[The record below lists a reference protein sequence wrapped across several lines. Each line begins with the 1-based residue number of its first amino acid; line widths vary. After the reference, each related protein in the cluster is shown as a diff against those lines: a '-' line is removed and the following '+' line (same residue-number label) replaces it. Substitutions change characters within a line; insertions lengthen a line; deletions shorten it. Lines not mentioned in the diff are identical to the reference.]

1 MFLFLRK
8 FLLFILGL
16 TLCVNLVYAAQTK
29 VKHVYQVNIAKVKEV
44 NLPSVISAVGHISAI
59 KQVKLSFNADGQ
71 LKEKYFKNGDRV
83 LKGELVAKLEDDQDL
98 AELKSLKAKLSV
110 AQQDAKRGAIL
121 VKSQAVS
128 KSYVEQKN
136 AALIV
141 AQAAVDKQQIVV
153 DHKKILAPFTG
164 VLGSFNYDSGAYISS
179 GTSVVELTQQAPLK
193 VIYAIASNNK
203 PRVAT
208 GNIVTLSS
216 SMYPGKF
223 FTGTVNFISPTINQ
237 NTGTLELE
245 ANIPNKDYLLS
256 PGMFVSVVQTIK
268 DKNLVNIIQE
278 TAVQTNKDG
287 NFVWLIKDNDQ
298 VTSKKITVSQVEKGW
313 AQISQGL
320 KVGDKVVIIGGDKLS
335 EGDQVHSSSIPP
347 PKGEEEDFMKAY
359 ISDKLK
365 KNEKNLPNAKP

>member
-1 MFLFLRK
+1 MYLFLRNF
-8 FLLFILGL
+8 FLLTIGL
-16 TLCVNLVYAAQTK
+16 SLPINLIYASQSE
-29 VKHVYQVNIAKVKEV
+29 VKHIYQVNIDKVKAI

-83 LKGELVAKLEDDQDL
+83 LKGELVAKLVDDQDL

-110 AQQDAKRGAIL
+110 AQQDAKRGDIL

-141 AQAAVDKQQIVV
+141 AQAAVDKQQIMV

-179 GTSVVELTQQAPLK
+179 GASVVQLTQQAPLK
-193 VIYAIASNNK
+193 VVYAIASNNK

-216 SMYPGKF
+216 SMYPGKVF
-223 FTGTVNFISPTINQ
+223 KGTVNFISPTISQ

-245 ANIPNKDYLLS
+245 ANIPNKNYLLS

-268 DKNLVNIIQE
+268 NKNLVNIIQE

-287 NFVWLIKDNDQ
+287 NFVWLIKTNDK
-298 VTSKKITVSQVEKGW
+298 VTSKKIIVSEIENGW
-313 AQISQGL
+313 AQISKGL
-320 KVGDKVVIIGGDKLS
+320 KLGDKVVIIGGDKLS

-347 PKGEEEDFMKAY
+347 PKGETESFMKAY
-359 ISDKLK
+359 ISEKLK